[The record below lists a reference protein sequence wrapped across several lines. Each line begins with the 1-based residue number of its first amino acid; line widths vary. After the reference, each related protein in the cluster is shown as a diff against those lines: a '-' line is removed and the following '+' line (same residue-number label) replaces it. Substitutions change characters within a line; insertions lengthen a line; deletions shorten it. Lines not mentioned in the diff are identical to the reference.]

1 MFVSRI
7 IWKEILYY
15 FSSSFCSGLFK
26 YKVLRYNTVRISNNS
41 EVKASSSVRNND
53 PRYFTRHQRKF
64 TRDTR
69 PAPFRFSRYFWPLSP
84 PSFFLGTN
92 SSPTWLGSQALFPL
106 SHSVPLSFW
115 TDIFVIICSD
125 FQEAL
130 SLLVYRNLRYMDAQV
145 CFLKVWFKTWIDHFF
160 QISAEI
166 SRMDV
171 WKHWS
176 LSGLLTFSMLA
187 ESLRSFDLSRKIE
200 GDSVC
205 RVIDQILG
213 SYLLSCMAFSV
224 YEVVRVTCLSQS
236 WFIYISPG
244 A

>member
-1 MFVSRI
+1 MFPRTKIKHCFCDEILFIGDIKHFIGDSNFLILYFSTSPASWYLSSFLVLFFLSPDLFVFVSRI

-115 TDIFVIICSD
+115 ADIFVIICSD

-130 SLLVYRNLRYMDAQV
+130 SLLVYRNLWYMDAQV
-145 CFLKVWFKTWIDHFF
+145 CFLKV
-160 QISAEI
+160 
-166 SRMDV
+166 
-171 WKHWS
+171 
-176 LSGLLTFSMLA
+176 
-187 ESLRSFDLSRKIE
+187 
-200 GDSVC
+200 
-205 RVIDQILG
+205 
-213 SYLLSCMAFSV
+213 
-224 YEVVRVTCLSQS
+224 
-236 WFIYISPG
+236 
-244 A
+244 